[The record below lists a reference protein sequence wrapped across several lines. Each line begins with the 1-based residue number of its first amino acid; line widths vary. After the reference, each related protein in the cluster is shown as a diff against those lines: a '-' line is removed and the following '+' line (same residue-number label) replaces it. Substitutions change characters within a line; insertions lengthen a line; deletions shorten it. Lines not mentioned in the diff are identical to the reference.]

1 MNHYTFEEIEIG
13 ASASFESHI
22 TEESMKMFAGLS
34 GDLNPMHVDADY
46 AKSKGYKDKI
56 VYGMLVSSLYSTL
69 VGMYLPGERC
79 LINKCE
85 VDYRKP
91 VYVGDRL
98 TVMGEVADKRNGTRR
113 IKVKGKTINQNGII
127 VNTSEITV
135 SFTGD
140 RNG

>member
-13 ASASFESHI
+13 ISSSFDSVI
-22 TEESMKMFAGLS
+22 TEEDMKLFADLS

-46 AKSKGYKDKI
+46 AKSKGYKDKV
-56 VYGMLVSSLYSTL
+56 VYGMLASSLYSTL

-79 LINKCE
+79 LINNCE

-91 VYVGDRL
+91 VYVGDSL
-98 TVMGEVADKRNGTRR
+98 TVMGEVTDKRNSTRR
-113 IKVKGKTINQNGII
+113 IKVKGKTINQNGVI
-127 VNTSEITV
+127 VNTSEITI

-140 RNG
+140 